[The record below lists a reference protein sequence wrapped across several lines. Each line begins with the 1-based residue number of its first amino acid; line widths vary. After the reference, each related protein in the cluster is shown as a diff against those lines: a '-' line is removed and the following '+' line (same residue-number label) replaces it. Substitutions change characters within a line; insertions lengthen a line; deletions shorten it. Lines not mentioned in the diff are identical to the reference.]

1 MKKIYPS
8 LIFIILSNIY
18 ACKNNSAQV
27 SHPQSPLVII
37 VDAIKSFDSIK
48 LPNGDYLAN
57 KAQISF
63 ISENYQE
70 EIITPDYIGQPD
82 SVIVKG
88 DSDHL
93 MLGIRYYDSEWLY
106 FLFEQGD
113 TIHIK
118 YDAGFPVCY
127 LTNRKCLAYD
137 INYQFHKRIR
147 FGQTRP
153 LSLYYQLLSG
163 FNGTNNS
170 KFFYQSKYEDYKL
183 EMHFLDSI
191 FQTGQI
197 SKENYYFYKENLR
210 YSFLNL
216 NKGMQQAGIKMDPE
230 LCKVQKSDLQNE
242 NLLKSNNYLWF
253 LKYYI
258 INTLHFGKLKT
269 VHGGI
274 EYDSRLIY
282 DSISKCTLF
291 SSGIRKFLLLNYF
304 QEICEKGSS
313 SDVNR
318 YFKKFV
324 TDISDTS
331 LIAFVANKYMIQFSD
346 INVGNNDLLLIDKD
360 GVKTTLKKVLDS
372 QKGNIVIIDFWAS
385 WCAPCRA
392 LMPEYHR
399 LINIF
404 KDQAVIFVFLSTD
417 KAKDAWIKAS
427 IKENINRHDFN
438 YLILATE
445 KNLTE
450 TIQLK
455 SIPRT
460 LIFDRNGVL
469 VCKDA
474 PRPDSPLLSEM
485 IKNYLNK

>member
-1 MKKIYPS
+1 
-8 LIFIILSNIY
+8 L
-18 ACKNNSAQV
+18 
-27 SHPQSPLVII
+27 HPQSPLVII
-37 VDAIKSFDSIK
+37 VDAIKSYDSIK
-48 LPNGDYLAN
+48 LPNGDYLTN

-70 EIITPDYIGQPD
+70 EIITPEYMGQPD
-82 SVIVKG
+82 TVMIKG
-88 DSDHL
+88 ESAHL

-106 FLFEQGD
+106 YMFEQGD

-127 LTNRKCLAYD
+127 LTNRKCLPYD
-137 INYQFHKRIR
+137 INYQLLKRLH
-147 FGQTRP
+147 FGQTKP
-153 LSLYYQLLSG
+153 LSLYFQFLSG

-170 KFFYQSKYEDYKL
+170 KFFYQSKYDDYKL
-183 EMHFLDSI
+183 ETHFLDSI
-191 FQTGQI
+191 FQAGQI
-197 SKENYYFYKENLR
+197 SNENYSFYKENLR

-216 NKGMQQAGIKMDPE
+216 NKGMQQVGIKMDPE
-230 LCKVQKSDLQNE
+230 LCKVQKTDLQNE
-242 NLLKSNNYLWF
+242 DLLKSNNYIWF

-258 INTLHFGKLKT
+258 VNSLHFGKLKA

-274 EYDSRLIY
+274 DYDSRLIY
-282 DSISKCTLF
+282 DSISKCSLF
-291 SSGIRKFLLLNYF
+291 SSDIRKFLLLNYF
-304 QEICEKGSS
+304 QEICEKGSR

-324 TDISDTS
+324 ADIADAS
-331 LIAFVANKYMIQFSD
+331 LIDFVEKKYQLQASD
-346 INVGNNDLLLIDKD
+346 INVGNSDLLLIDKD
-360 GVKTTLKKVLDS
+360 GAKTTLKKVLDS
-372 QKGNIVIIDFWAS
+372 QKRKIVVIDFWAS

-399 LINIF
+399 LINMY
-404 KDQAVIFVFLSTD
+404 KDQAIVFVFLSTD

-427 IKENINRHDFN
+427 IKENINKHDFN

-445 KNLTE
+445 KSFTE

-460 LIFDRNGVL
+460 LIFDKNGAL
-469 VCKDA
+469 VCSDA

-485 IKNYLNK
+485 IKKYLIK

>member
-1 MKKIYPS
+1 
-8 LIFIILSNIY
+8 
-18 ACKNNSAQV
+18 
-27 SHPQSPLVII
+27 
-37 VDAIKSFDSIK
+37 
-48 LPNGDYLAN
+48 
-57 KAQISF
+57 
-63 ISENYQE
+63 
-70 EIITPDYIGQPD
+70 
-82 SVIVKG
+82 
-88 DSDHL
+88 
-93 MLGIRYYDSEWLY
+93 
-106 FLFEQGD
+106 
-113 TIHIK
+113 
-118 YDAGFPVCY
+118 
-127 LTNRKCLAYD
+127 
-137 INYQFHKRIR
+137 
-147 FGQTRP
+147 
-153 LSLYYQLLSG
+153 
-163 FNGTNNS
+163 
-170 KFFYQSKYEDYKL
+170 
-183 EMHFLDSI
+183 
-191 FQTGQI
+191 
-197 SKENYYFYKENLR
+197 
-210 YSFLNL
+210 
-216 NKGMQQAGIKMDPE
+216 
-230 LCKVQKSDLQNE
+230 
-242 NLLKSNNYLWF
+242 
-253 LKYYI
+253 
-258 INTLHFGKLKT
+258 
-269 VHGGI
+269 
-274 EYDSRLIY
+274 
-282 DSISKCTLF
+282 
-291 SSGIRKFLLLNYF
+291 
-304 QEICEKGSS
+304 
-313 SDVNR
+313 
-318 YFKKFV
+318 
-324 TDISDTS
+324 
-331 LIAFVANKYMIQFSD
+331 MIQFSD